1 VTTEKLRRFLA
12 AHGNSQTFL
21 EQEVKG
27 LLRELG
33 IAVPSGVFIPA
44 GEPVPLLLSLSFP
57 LAAKAAVPG
66 VASKSDIGGVRLGIR
81 DAAELSVAV
90 AELEKIPVA
99 AGVLVEEMARPGME
113 VIVGGAVDPQFGP
126 IVMFGLGGLFVE
138 LFRDVAFAM
147 APLDRRAARRLV
159 ESTKGA
165 VVLRG
170 YRGKPPVDME
180 SLLSVVVAVSE
191 LIGSGFIEEI
201 DLNPV
206 ELYPD
211 GALVV
216 DAKMKRRS
224 QESW

>member
-1 VTTEKLRRFLA
+1 MTTEKLRRFLA

-44 GEPVPLLLSLSFP
+44 GEPVPSPHSLLFP
-57 LAAKAAVPG
+57 LVAKAALPG
-66 VASKSDIGGVRLGIR
+66 VASKNDIGGVRLGIR

-99 AGVLVEEMARPGME
+99 AGVLVEEMARPGVE

-159 ESTKGA
+159 EATKGA

>member
-1 VTTEKLRRFLA
+1 MRVTTEILSRFLA
-12 AHGNSQTFL
+12 AHVNGQAFL

-44 GEPVPLLLSLSFP
+44 GEPVPSPLSLLFP
-57 LAAKAAVPG
+57 LAAKAAVPA
-66 VASKSDIGGVRLGIR
+66 VASKSDMGGVRLGIR

-90 AELEKIPVA
+90 AELEKIPAA
-99 AGVLVEEMARPGME
+99 AGVLVEEMARPGVE

-147 APLDRRAARRLV
+147 APLDRVGARRLV
-159 ESTKGA
+159 EATKGA
-165 VVLRG
+165 LVLRG
-170 YRGKPPVDME
+170 YRGKPPVEME
-180 SLLSVVVAVSE
+180 SLLSVIVTVSE
-191 LIGSGFIEEI
+191 LVGSGFIEEV

-206 ELYPD
+206 EVYPD

-224 QESW
+224 Q